1 MPERENKKNRFFLP
15 NVFGK
20 KEICASFFTLLVL
33 LKTDEFLRKRASFLK
48 NKTKFCFILSQTLQT
63 FPKHS
68 FIFVCFSF
76 KISFCLFLVFES
88 SFTKISP
95 KSLKKHNL
103 LLPEP
108 VEVSYYCYLLVPKN

>member
-1 MPERENKKNRFFLP
+1 MDASKTQNYGFCFTVKRSAKRVTIQKVRKQKNRFFLP

-33 LKTDEFLRKRASFLK
+33 LKTDEVLRKRASFLK
-48 NKTKFCFILSQTLQT
+48 NKTKFCFILSQTLQAK

-76 KISFCLFLVFES
+76 
-88 SFTKISP
+88 
-95 KSLKKHNL
+95 
-103 LLPEP
+103 
-108 VEVSYYCYLLVPKN
+108 